1 MLQVDV
7 FLSYGLS
14 AGLAIA
20 SSKQAGEEESPLRD
34 KYFVATVLWLALA
47 FVPQVIY
54 LCWRFPAWESMFV
67 ATSASDYPPW
77 LASAAAI
84 AMILMGVA
92 GFTITRA
99 LLRKGKT
106 IAAIAQVVWSVAL
119 PLFLVTY
126 GWDGTGLKRM
136 LYAGDGADWVAGVAH
151 RYTDFLSSPVG
162 VSLIWLEALALIPYA
177 FLLLRALRES
187 PKHA

>member
-14 AGLAIA
+14 AGLAVA
-20 SSKQAGEEESPLRD
+20 SSKLAIKEESPLRD
-34 KYFVATVLWLALA
+34 KYFVAAVLWLGLA
-47 FVPQVIY
+47 FVPQVLY

-77 LASAAAI
+77 LASAACI

-99 LLRKGKT
+99 LLIRGRRV
-106 IAAIAQVVWSVAL
+106 AALAQVAWSVGL

-136 LYAGDGADWVAGVAH
+136 LYAGTGADWAAGVAH
-151 RYTDFLSSPVG
+151 RYTDFASSPVG
-162 VSLIWLEALALIPYA
+162 VALIWLEALALIPYA
-177 FLLLRALRES
+177 ILFVRALRES
-187 PKHA
+187 PKQA